1 MKSVQLLITVA
12 NYPLYLWC
20 FKVFHN
26 KIQNKKILK
35 ISEVM
40 RYNITYIVF
49 VLFSFELKIEDSEI
63 KTFCLIN
70 VTEHPHCF
78 KIGVV

>member
-12 NYPLYLWC
+12 SYPLYLWC
-20 FKVFHN
+20 FKIFHN

-40 RYNITYIVF
+40 RYNIKYIKIY
-49 VLFSFELKIEDSEI
+49 KIEDSEI

-70 VTEHPHCF
+70 VTEYPHCF
-78 KIGVV
+78 KIGVDGLYLL